1 VVRGGTIRRAIA
13 CAIAPLLL
21 GAGPQDPLAGALAR
35 EAAAGFSGAVRVSRG
50 ETVLVDGAF
59 GTVRGQAVRPQA
71 RFWIASISKQFT
83 AAAVLRC
90 QELGLLRLDDAL
102 GDRLP
107 GVPSDKRGITLRQ
120 LLTHT
125 SGLGQGYAFEGQAD
139 RSTAMARVLAVP
151 LAGPPGSGFRYS
163 NENYA
168 VLVAVVEQA
177 TGRPYPEFVREE
189 LWRPARLRETGFAR
203 DAGAERVA
211 PAREPAP
218 ARQARPSWGGG
229 EGVYSTTGDLARWVG
244 ELRAGKILSPSSLEV
259 LFTGEVPI
267 QEGRAA
273 AGWFTGRTARETA
286 TLFTRGNEDF
296 GPNGLVYVYPDR
308 DLLVVVLS
316 HGGDAPDGRPWSRRM
331 LTAIEGALGL

>member
-1 VVRGGTIRRAIA
+1 MA
-13 CAIAPLLL
+13 CALAPLLL

-50 ETVLVDGAF
+50 AEVLVDDAF
-59 GTVRGQAVRPQA
+59 GAVRGQAVDPHS
-71 RFWIASISKQFT
+71 RFWIASIGKQFT
-83 AAAVLRC
+83 AVAVLRC

-102 GDRLP
+102 GDRLSA
-107 GVPSDKRGITLRQ
+107 VPADKRRITLRQ

-139 RSTAMARVLAVP
+139 RGSAMARVLAVP
-151 LAGPPGSGFRYS
+151 LEGPPGSGFRYS

-177 TGRPYPEFVREE
+177 TGRPYPEFVRNE

-203 DAGAERVA
+203 DAGAEFLA
-211 PAREPAP
+211 PAREQAP
-218 ARQARPSWGGG
+218 ARLGRPTWGGG

-244 ELRAGKILSPSSLEV
+244 ELRAGRILSPSSLEA

-273 AGWFTGRTARETA
+273 AGWFTGRTAGGAA

-308 DLLVVVLS
+308 DIVVAVLS
-316 HGGDAPDGRPWSRRM
+316 HGGEAPDGRPWSRRV
-331 LTAIEGALGL
+331 LAAIEEVLGL